1 MAMPVP
7 EGAPAR
13 SRAGWIRGLRFVVSA
28 GLLALLVSKI
38 DFADMVPQNRSLPG
52 TLAFLLAGIA
62 LMGFSLVLA
71 SWRWQRVLDRFGGHV
86 PLRRLR
92 SHYFAW
98 QFVGDGLPST
108 VRREGPPATR

>member
-71 SWRWQRVLDRFGGHV
+71 SWRWQRVLDVFGVHV
-86 PLRRLR
+86 PLPRPV
-92 SHYFAW
+92 SPSFAGH
-98 QFVGDGLPST
+98 FVGN
-108 VRREGPPATR
+108 PPPPTPP